1 MIWFGDNFNQKI
13 VDHTQKTNPNC
24 EIKLWTDYSLLP
36 SEWENTFNKYATI
49 HQLRSDLIRLCALR
63 KYGGLYIDF
72 DCVMKTDA
80 HSITKDWNTFVIPAM
95 CYSSIMPGNILYCP
109 KDWKYWKYVDEYIV
123 NYNNPKTTILTF
135 NHFLYASLPKESY
148 VINRDCEKFP
158 SEIRFINK
166 EAQIIRY
173 RSTIFEQELTH
184 SLY

>member
-1 MIWFGDNFNQKI
+1 MVWFGDNLNQRI
-13 VDHTQKTNPNC
+13 IDHTKKINPNC

-80 HSITKDWNTFVIPAM
+80 HSITKDWDTFVIPAM

-109 KDWKYWKYVDEYIV
+109 KDWKYWKYVDDYVI
-123 NYNNPKTTILTF
+123 NYNNPKTNILTF
-135 NHFLYASLPKESY
+135 DHFLYESLPKESY
-148 VINRDCEKFP
+148 VIHRDCEKFP
-158 SEIRFINK
+158 SEDRFITDM
-166 EAQIIRY
+166 AQIIRY
-173 RSTIFEQELTH
+173 RTNIPDYQLI
-184 SLY
+184 Y